1 MTDHMKQTMAKDE
14 DHVFIRDLELSCS
27 IGIYD
32 HEKQA
37 PQRVL
42 INIDMM
48 ARPSFV
54 DVNDNHENVICYET
68 VANQVRALIARGHI
82 NLVETL
88 AEEIASLCLQNTRVF
103 NVRVRVEKPDIIA
116 DTRSVGVEI
125 VRCNHGV

>member
-1 MTDHMKQTMAKDE
+1 MKRTIMKNE
-14 DHVFIRDLELSCS
+14 DHVFIRDLELLCS
-27 IGIYD
+27 IGIHD

-48 ARPSFV
+48 AYPSSV
-54 DVNDNHENVICYET
+54 DVNDDHENVICYET
-68 VANQVRALIARGHI
+68 VTNQIRALIAKGHV

-88 AEEIASLCLQNTRVF
+88 AEDIASLCLKNTRVF
-103 NVRVRVEKPDIIA
+103 NVRVRIEKPDIIA

-125 VRCNHGV
+125 VRCNDGV

>member
-1 MTDHMKQTMAKDE
+1 MKNE
-14 DHVFIRDLELSCS
+14 DHVFIRDLELLCS
-27 IGIYD
+27 IGIHD

-48 ARPSFV
+48 AYPSSV
-54 DVNDNHENVICYET
+54 DVNDDHENVICYET
-68 VANQVRALIARGHI
+68 VTNQIRALIAKGHV

-88 AEEIASLCLQNTRVF
+88 AEDIASLCLKNTRVF
-103 NVRVRVEKPDIIA
+103 NVRVRIEKPDIIA

-125 VRCNHGV
+125 VRGNDGV